1 MVPWGEISG
10 ASALTSLQESRL
22 SNTQVTGDI
31 GNLRA
36 LKNLPHLCLTNT
48 QVTGDI
54 SSFSALTS
62 MRCFLLGDT
71 KAKDEF
77 SVLGA
82 LKSLQTLYSP
92 RAKMTDGALDL
103 IVLRD
108 ARQIVPVMKALA
120 FVMVQGDLSRMHVQ
134 SAAVA

>member
-1 MVPWGEISG
+1 M
-10 ASALTSLQESRL
+10 SALTSLQESRP

-36 LKNLPHLCLTNT
+36 LKNLPHLCTNT

-62 MRCFLLGDT
+62 MRCLLLGDT